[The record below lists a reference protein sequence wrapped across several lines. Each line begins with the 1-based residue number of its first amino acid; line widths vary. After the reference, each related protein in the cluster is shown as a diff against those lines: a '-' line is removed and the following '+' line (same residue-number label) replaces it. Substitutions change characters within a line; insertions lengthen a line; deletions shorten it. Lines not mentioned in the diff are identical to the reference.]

1 MSVME
6 QIGAQ
11 RVVPVIRCADAED
24 AVPTARAAAAAGM
37 QVVELTLTTPGAH
50 DALRELRGDGL
61 TLGLGTLLRDDD
73 VAPAVEAGA
82 QFVVTFGCVPGLV
95 AAAHEASIEAVEGA
109 LTPSEVLA
117 AHRAGAAAVKIF
129 PARAVSP
136 AYLRDLRTVL
146 PDVRLLPTGGIEPG
160 RHTAVARRRR
170 VGRRARR
177 LARYRR
183 ERRRGRGR
191 ASLSRRARR
200 RCQRVTA
207 RMRFT

>member
-109 LTPSEVLA
+109 LTPSEVLS

-160 RHTAVARRRR
+160 DIRRWLDAGAWAVGLGASLGTVASVGADEVERRCRGALAAVAN
-170 VGRRARR
+170 G
-177 LARYRR
+177 
-183 ERRRGRGR
+183 
-191 ASLSRRARR
+191 
-200 RCQRVTA
+200 
-207 RMRFT
+207 

>member
-24 AVPTARAAAAAGM
+24 AVLTARAAAAAGM

-61 TLGLGTLLRDDD
+61 TVGLGTLLRDDD

-95 AAAHEASIEAVEGA
+95 AAAHEASVEAVEGA

-117 AHRAGAAAVKIF
+117 ADRARADAVKIF

-160 RHTAVARRRR
+160 DVRRWLDAGAWAVGLGASLGTVAS
-170 VGRRARR
+170 VGADEV
-177 LARYRR
+177 
-183 ERRRGRGR
+183 ERRCRGALAAAARG
-191 ASLSRRARR
+191 
-200 RCQRVTA
+200 
-207 RMRFT
+207 

>member
-24 AVPTARAAAAAGM
+24 AVLTARAVAAAGVR
-37 QVVELTLTTPGAH
+37 VVELTLTTPGVH
-50 DALRELRGDGL
+50 DALRELGRDAL

-82 QFVVTFGCVPGLV
+82 QFVVTFGSVPGLV

-109 LTPSEVLA
+109 LTPGEVLTA
-117 AHRAGAAAVKIF
+117 DRAGADAVKIF
-129 PARAVSP
+129 PAHAVSP

-160 RHTAVARRRR
+160 EVHRWLDAGAWAVGLGASLGTVASVGADEVERRCRGALAAVAR
-170 VGRRARR
+170 G
-177 LARYRR
+177 
-183 ERRRGRGR
+183 
-191 ASLSRRARR
+191 
-200 RCQRVTA
+200 
-207 RMRFT
+207 